1 MSTTEVQPRTRPR
14 FYYVPEVATE
24 IRRSIASTNWLI
36 QTGQL
41 KSSKLAGRRVVTQE
55 QLDEFFADAFGGDGS

>member
-1 MSTTEVQPRTRPR
+1 MSTEVRPQAR
-14 FYYVPEVATE
+14 QKFYYVSEVATE

-41 KSSKLAGRRVVTQE
+41 KSSKLAGRRVVTQA
-55 QLDEFFADAFGGDGS
+55 QLDEFFADAFGQDAI